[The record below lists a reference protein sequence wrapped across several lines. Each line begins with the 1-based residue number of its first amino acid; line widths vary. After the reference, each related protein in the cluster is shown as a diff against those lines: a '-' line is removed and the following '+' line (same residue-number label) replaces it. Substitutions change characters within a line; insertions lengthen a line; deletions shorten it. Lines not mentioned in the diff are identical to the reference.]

1 MTKLKAVNI
10 GMNKYCGPAVLSILT
25 GRNTDECAKV
35 IRSINGSYEVAGV
48 QLNHLLQAA
57 VKMGFTHEMIP
68 TQGSLYRMLLGLAK
82 REGFYIITVPS
93 HFIVIEVNNKDIF
106 FCDNH
111 TKEPIKAAASARL
124 MQECLACYR
133 VARRADY
140 VEPEPLKLLFE
151 KLNVDVKNYYDKY
164 HIEVRR
170 ERRYNYAENNNS
182 NLIGVIPSL
191 TREDLFIIAAQLNSW
206 IGENN

>member
-1 MTKLKAVNI
+1 MTNLKSVNI

-35 IRSINGSYEVAGV
+35 IRSITNNYEVAGV
-48 QLNHLLQAA
+48 QLQHLLQAA
-57 VKMGFTHEMIP
+57 SKLGFIQEMIP

-93 HFIVIEVNNKDIF
+93 HFVVIEVTDKDIF

-124 MQECLACYR
+124 MQACLACYR

-140 VEPEPLKLLFE
+140 VEPELLKLLSE
-151 KLNVDVKNYYDKY
+151 ELTTEVKFYEMYQ
-164 HIEVRR
+164 IEVRR
-170 ERRYNYAENNNS
+170 ERKYNYKENNTS
-182 NLIGVIPSL
+182 TIVGIIPSL
-191 TREDLFIIAAQLNSW
+191 TKDDLFRITAELNSW
-206 IGENN
+206 IGENI